1 MGLKTITCFED
12 LLAFCKDSRVNYK
25 QAVKAIEAY
34 CSLIVIDNA
43 QSDKAELISELRS
56 YIQAFAELPK
66 EYERPLFM
74 ILNEQMNAP
83 QQD

>member
-1 MGLKTITCFED
+1 
-12 LLAFCKDSRVNYK
+12 
-25 QAVKAIEAY
+25 
-34 CSLIVIDNA
+34 VIDNA

-56 YIQAFAELPK
+56 YIEAFAELPK